1 MFQYNHFLYVVFI
14 FKQDGDEPY
23 HYKTQAELV
32 TVPDPEIGLVGK
44 KHVHIIYAYITP
56 IHVLIKCLPWKRL
69 WCSP

>member
-32 TVPDPEIGLVGK
+32 TVPDAEIGLVGK
-44 KHVHIIYAYITP
+44 THIHIIQGF
-56 IHVLIKCLPWKRL
+56 
-69 WCSP
+69 